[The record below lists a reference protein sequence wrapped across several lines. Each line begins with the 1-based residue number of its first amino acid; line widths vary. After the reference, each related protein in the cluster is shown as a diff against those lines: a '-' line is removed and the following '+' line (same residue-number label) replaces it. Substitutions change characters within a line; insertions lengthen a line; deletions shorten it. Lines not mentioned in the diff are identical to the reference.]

1 MLDGKKAL
9 KSGEGKDYT
18 LHYANNVDVAYDEA
32 GNVTAGAYVRI
43 QLSDNYELDAEAA
56 VKYFNIMPASI
67 SSVTVTNAYYTD
79 KPVLPDKVTV
89 KAGKL
94 TVPIDAYELTA
105 ANHTAVSTGAVLT
118 VTAKAGS
125 NYKGAK
131 TKKFR
136 IVKQELK
143 KLVLPVIPDQP
154 FLNQPVTFSNYPLQD
169 WNGQDI
175 GTDQYDITFKNNK
188 KPGKA
193 SAIYKAKSDGLY
205 KGSVTV
211 KFNITKATMAQAIDY
226 DAARAIEKTYTGSE
240 IILTDEELRQLA
252 PIKDLPNE
260 ASLPYTVTY
269 SKNINAGTAVVR
281 LTGTDYLYGSKN
293 MYFTITPK
301 SVKTLE
307 ITTGTKQLNYNDG
320 KPVYLELK
328 EVRDNGTVLRQGW
341 DYTCSYANTT
351 SKGIACLTITGVGS
365 YTGTR
370 YIYYSII

>member
-1 MLDGKKAL
+1 
-9 KSGEGKDYT
+9 
-18 LHYANNVDVAYDEA
+18 
-32 GNVTAGAYVRI
+32 
-43 QLSDNYELDAEAA
+43 
-56 VKYFNIMPASI
+56 
-67 SSVTVTNAYYTD
+67 
-79 KPVLPDKVTV
+79 
-89 KAGKL
+89 
-94 TVPIDAYELTA
+94 
-105 ANHTAVSTGAVLT
+105 
-118 VTAKAGS
+118 
-125 NYKGAK
+125 
-131 TKKFR
+131 
-136 IVKQELK
+136 
-143 KLVLPVIPDQP
+143 
-154 FLNQPVTFSNYPLQD
+154 
-169 WNGQDI
+169 
-175 GTDQYDITFKNNK
+175 
-188 KPGKA
+188 
-193 SAIYKAKSDGLY
+193 
-205 KGSVTV
+205 
-211 KFNITKATMAQAIDY
+211 MAQAIDY

-351 SKGIACLTITGVGS
+351 SKGIACPTITGVGS